1 MLFKLCEVK
10 IVRGPVWIIVS
21 GCLAVNSH
29 QPLLR
34 HLSDNNCPLL
44 DERLGRRRFVDVCR
58 RLGVRLLE
66 PVGVTKVDCQV
77 GGDKFGG
84 GAGLGLSYALF
95 GRPLLGCLS
104 GLNVPDFLVD
114 P

>member
-10 IVRGPVWIIVS
+10 IVRGPVWVIVS

-44 DERLGRRRFVDVCR
+44 DQWLGRSRFVDVSR

-77 GGDKFGG
+77 GGDKFRG
-84 GAGLGLSYALF
+84 GAGLCLSYTLF
-95 GRPLLGCLS
+95 GRSLLGCLC
-104 GLNVPDFLVD
+104 GLDVPDFLVD